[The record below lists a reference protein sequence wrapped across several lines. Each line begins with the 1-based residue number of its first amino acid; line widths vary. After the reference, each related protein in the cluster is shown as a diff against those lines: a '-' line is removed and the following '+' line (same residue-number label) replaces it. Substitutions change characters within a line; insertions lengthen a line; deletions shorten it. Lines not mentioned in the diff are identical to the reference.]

1 MTTMNG
7 SAGQFNILDLRD
19 SLKTM
24 YEVVFLRFYS
34 RKYMV
39 RWILSCTS
47 AVTSATRDEIFF
59 LRRDLFCGALWSAS
73 RHSYHHR
80 GVCGDGQGRPWPS
93 QSRSAMFP
101 SELPTPPRPSAHQGG
116 SRQDRVPSTR
126 GRPEEQ
132 IMVAISFSKDLV
144 GKFTLFFHFFVYPKW
159 FRGTN
164 RNDAAPVQHP

>member
-1 MTTMNG
+1 MPFYKVW
-7 SAGQFNILDLRD
+7 SAGSWRAADPGAF
-19 SLKTM
+19 
-24 YEVVFLRFYS
+24 
-34 RKYMV
+34 
-39 RWILSCTS
+39 
-47 AVTSATRDEIFF
+47 VTSVTLKRIFLLGRKNFVRARATTPIIT
-59 LRRDLFCGALWSAS
+59 GG
-73 RHSYHHR
+73 Y
-80 GVCGDGQGRPWPS
+80 QGWPGTS
-93 QSRSAMFP
+93 LVIAESICDVP

-159 FRGTN
+159 FRGTT